1 MRLRRYNE
9 VVFSEV
15 VVHGRMFVEVNGIR
29 MSYQD
34 RGEGEPVVIIGGFGT
49 NGAFWDPVVGML
61 DGYRVVTY
69 DNRGVGDTEYEG
81 PFTVEDLAEDAVALM
96 DHLGIPKAHVVG
108 WSMGS
113 QVAQILASRHGDRV
127 KSLTLIST
135 YRTLPC
141 RSDYILTEMNDLVL
155 RGNAPIDVLAIAV
168 NAFCF
173 PEGLFR
179 SLRDSGRRMEVP
191 EKMEAAEGLA
201 DQLDA
206 MRVCDTTD
214 LLSEINVPTLVIHGG
229 RDIMVEPSEG
239 AAVAGAVPGS
249 RLLILES
256 AGHSIPPELYL
267 GELRSFMDSN
277 V

>member
-1 MRLRRYNE
+1 MVRKVSRIPFPRL
-9 VVFSEV
+9 
-15 VVHGRMFVEVNGIR
+15 
-29 MSYQD
+29 
-34 RGEGEPVVIIGGFGT
+34 
-49 NGAFWDPVVGML
+49 
-61 DGYRVVTY
+61 
-69 DNRGVGDTEYEG
+69 
-81 PFTVEDLAEDAVALM
+81 
-96 DHLGIPKAHVVG
+96 
-108 WSMGS
+108 
-113 QVAQILASRHGDRV
+113 
-127 KSLTLIST
+127 
-135 YRTLPC
+135 
-141 RSDYILTEMNDLVL
+141 
-155 RGNAPIDVLAIAV
+155 
-168 NAFCF
+168 
-173 PEGLFR
+173 
-179 SLRDSGRRMEVP
+179 P

-229 RDIMVEPSEG
+229 RDTMVEPSEG